1 MDYRNWEDPQIE
13 DWENRS
19 EDERQALFGLGLALG
34 LGLGFGFTCSPRR
47 HCNPR
52 RYCWPRQGCWPR

>member
-1 MDYRNWEDPQIE
+1 MHYRNWKDPQIE

-19 EDERQALFGLGLALG
+19 EGEIQSLLG
-34 LGLGFGFTCSPRR
+34 LGLGFGFACYPRHYCS
-47 HCNPR
+47 PR